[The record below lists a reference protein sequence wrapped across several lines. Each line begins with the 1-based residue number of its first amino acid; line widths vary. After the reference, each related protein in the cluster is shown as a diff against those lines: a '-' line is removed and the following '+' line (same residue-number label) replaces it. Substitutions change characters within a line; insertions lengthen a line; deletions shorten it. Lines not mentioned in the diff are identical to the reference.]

1 MSKVLTIIIPT
12 YNMEEYLHKCLA
24 SLLIDDHLLA
34 LVEVLIINDGSEDRS
49 SEIALSFVK
58 KYPDV
63 FKLIEKENGNYGS
76 CVNRGLKEARGKY
89 VKLLDAD
96 DEFVT
101 DAFARLVFILQTLNV
116 DLVLSDVRSYDTDGN
131 QIRVSKYPI
140 PNNKILSY
148 DDAFCPELISGL
160 FMHNITY
167 LTALVIG
174 MNYRQTEGIF
184 YTDNEWAFVPM
195 LNVKT
200 LYYHN
205 EIVYSYLRG
214 RPGQTMDPVI
224 RSENWIHDVIGI
236 RAMVKGIIDVRFD
249 TFKKECFIFGKLLER
264 IRLTYGGFLF
274 DLKNKSVIAKEKDKR
289 ALVDLDSYI
298 IENHPVLSQKME
310 DLSYGI
316 LMKHFIRKWRNSHY
330 EKSFSACK
338 RYLRFRY
345 FLRKYNTHCLLRR
358 N

>member
-1 MSKVLTIIIPT
+1 
-12 YNMEEYLHKCLA
+12 MEEYLHKCLA
-24 SLLIDDHLLA
+24 SLLIDEHLLA

-58 KYPDV
+58 KYPGV

-76 CVNRGLKEARGKY
+76 CVNRGLKEATGKY

-101 DAFARLVFILQTLNV
+101 DAFARLLIDLKTLKV
-116 DLVLSDVRSYDTDGN
+116 DLVLSDVCSHDKDGN
-131 QIRVSKYPI
+131 QIRVSNFPI
-140 PNNKILSY
+140 PNNKILSF
-148 DDAFCPELISGL
+148 DDAFCPELMSGL

-167 LTALVIG
+167 LTDLVIG

-184 YTDNEWAFVPM
+184 YTDNEWAFIPM

-214 RPGQTMDPVI
+214 RPGQTMDPAV
-224 RSENWIHDVIGI
+224 RSKNWIHNVIGI
-236 RAMVKGIIDVRFD
+236 LTMVKGIIDVKFD
-249 TFKKECFIFGKLLER
+249 TFQKECFMFGKLLER
-264 IRLTYGGFLF
+264 IHLVYGGFLF
-274 DLKNKSVIAKEKDKR
+274 DLKNKSDFVKDKR

-298 IENHPVLSQKME
+298 IENQPVLSRKME
-310 DLSYGI
+310 DLSYGT
-316 LMKHFIRKWRNSHY
+316 LMKHYIRKWRNSHY
-330 EKSFSACK
+330 EKSFSLYK